1 MTPARHID
9 RNLLIDRLPPVR
21 GQLTENA
28 AIARFTWFRVGGP
41 AEILYEPADRD
52 DLAAFLAA
60 KPDDIGVTVI
70 GLGSNLLVRDGGI
83 PDVTIKLGRAFSR
96 IEISADTVTAG
107 AGTVDI
113 ILSRAARDAG
123 LGGLEFLSGIP
134 GTIGGAVRMNAGAY
148 GSETSDVLTA
158 IEAVSADGGIHQVA
172 ADTLGFSYRHC
183 DAPDTWIITQAIL
196 RGKAEASDL
205 IAARMAEIDE
215 AREETQP
222 IRTRTGG
229 STFQNPSDAKAWEL
243 IEAAGC
249 RGLTRGGARV
259 SDLHCNFLINT
270 GDATAAELEGRGEDV
285 RKRVFEQSGITLD
298 WEIQIVGDATGVRD
312 EGLP

>member
-1 MTPARHID
+1 
-9 RNLLIDRLPPVR
+9 VR

-28 AIARFTWFRVGGP
+28 AISRITWFRVGGP

-60 KPDDIGVTVI
+60 LPNDIGVTII

-96 IEISADTVTAG
+96 IDISEDTVTVG

-113 ILSRAARDAG
+113 TLSRAARDAG

-148 GSETSDVLTA
+148 GRETREVLRAVEA
-158 IEAVSADGGIHQVA
+158 ISADGRIHRVD
-172 ADTLGFSYRHC
+172 ADALGFSYRHC
-183 DAPDTWIITQAIL
+183 DAPDDWIFTEAVLKAKTELPELIT
-196 RGKAEASDL
+196 
-205 IAARMAEIDE
+205 ARMAEIEE
-215 AREETQP
+215 AREESQP

-229 STFQNPSDAKAWEL
+229 STFKNPSNAKAWEL

-249 RGLTRGGARV
+249 RGLRHGGAQV

-270 GDATAAELEGRGEDV
+270 GDATATDLEALGEDV
-285 RKRVFEQSGITLD
+285 RKRVFDDSGITLD
-298 WEIQIVGDATGVRD
+298 WEIQIVGIAPADSD
-312 EGLP
+312 EGSP